1 LTIYVNNGKIVT
13 FCKNYGIEF
22 VDFALAESKMKAIS
36 IISTLAVNNELT
48 KKGALSSTPLIK
60 YRGISRW
67 LCRGKQHR

>member
-1 LTIYVNNGKIVT
+1 VT

-48 KKGALSSTPLIK
+48 KKGVLSSTPL
-60 YRGISRW
+60 R
-67 LCRGKQHR
+67 QHRTELVLKMRRQIFRQIV